1 MYIINW
7 LSDFDII
14 KYPVTYYVN
23 KATIGAKLSLSL
35 NIWFRFL
42 FLSLNWLTE
51 YHWNKF
57 VTHSA
62 AEQDRWER
70 CGCTKIPM
78 NHTQYKKPGC
88 KSISFCRQFHLHL
101 AIKNY
106 NAPTPHLLQK
116 SATSLSRSMLCS
128 HLSITVSIPNGDN
141 FHSNCNLS
149 CHKWWYLNVRN
160 KIKVQL

>member
-7 LSDFDII
+7 LSDFDLI

-62 AEQDRWER
+62 AEQARWER

-78 NHTQYKKPGC
+78 NHTQYKKTRMQIYLFLQAVSLTFSHKELQRPPPTPC
-88 KSISFCRQFHLHL
+88 KSQLHL
-101 AIKNY
+101 FQEACY
-106 NAPTPHLLQK
+106 VVTYPLLY
-116 SATSLSRSMLCS
+116 LFLMV
-128 HLSITVSIPNGDN
+128 ITSIPIAIFLAISDDI
-141 FHSNCNLS
+141 LM
-149 CHKWWYLNVRN
+149 
-160 KIKVQL
+160 